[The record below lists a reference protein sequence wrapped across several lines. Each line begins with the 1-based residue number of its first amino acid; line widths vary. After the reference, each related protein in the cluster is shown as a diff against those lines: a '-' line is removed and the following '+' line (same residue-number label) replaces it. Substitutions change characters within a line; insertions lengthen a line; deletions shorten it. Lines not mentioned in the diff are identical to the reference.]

1 MMRGRDE
8 SFSIIEQALRA
19 AQGDEA
25 DAVFVSVDRNISRF
39 ANSSL
44 NQNMSEISGDLTLRV
59 VVDGR
64 VGVASTSS
72 LDAEE
77 ITKTANLATDAAKRS
92 EPIPGFKGLSRDN
105 SPAPELKTF
114 DEATAALTPAEKARD
129 LRVVFDHGAQLGA
142 HFAGSYT
149 TAQASI
155 ATGNSHGIRRYAPLT
170 WADALVIAISGS
182 ASGAATRIS
191 RRHTGVDFIA
201 LGDEALSKATLL
213 PGTEKE
219 IEPRAYDVI
228 LEPAALTEIFEW
240 MNMITF
246 SGQSYED
253 GSSFFVD
260 RLGEEVVGRNV
271 TIEDDPID
279 EDFLPFPFDME
290 GTAKRKIPLI
300 ENGIARTPVVDK
312 LMSDRLGFAPTGSA
326 AGLNSE
332 DHGMS
337 LHTSLVGGDKT
348 RDELIAG
355 TERGIWITRFHYLN
369 GLLEPKSALMTGMT
383 RDGTFLIEN
392 GKVTSRLVNLRWTQ
406 SMVEA
411 FSNVVAMSKERRATG
426 TWWNMIGGTIAP
438 TMKIRGW
445 NFTGV
450 QK

>member
-1 MMRGRDE
+1 MRGRDE

-39 ANSSL
+39 ANSNL

-59 VVDGR
+59 VVDSR

-72 LDAEE
+72 LDAGE
-77 ITKTANLATDAAKRS
+77 IRRTADLARNAAKRS
-92 EPIPGFKGLSRDN
+92 EPIPGFKGLTRDT

-114 DEATAALTPAEKARD
+114 DAATAALTPAEKARD
-129 LRVVFDHGAQLGA
+129 LRLVFDDGAQRGA
-142 HFAGSYT
+142 HFAGSCT

-155 ATGNSHGIRRYAPLT
+155 ATGNSHGVRRYAPLT
-170 WADALVIAISGS
+170 WADALVIAIAGN

-191 RRHTGVDFIA
+191 RRYGSVDIIS

-219 IEPRAYDVI
+219 IAPRACDVI

-240 MNMITF
+240 MNMISF

-260 RLGEEVVGRNV
+260 RLGKDVVGRNV
-271 TIEDDPID
+271 TIEDDPVD
-279 EDFLPFPFDME
+279 EEFLPFPFDME
-290 GTAKRKIPLI
+290 GTPKRKVALI
-300 ENGIARTPVVDK
+300 ENGVARTPVVDK
-312 LMSDRLGFAPTGSA
+312 LMSDRLGLAATGSA

-332 DHGMS
+332 DHGMALHVS
-337 LHTSLVGGDKT
+337 LAGGDKS
-348 RDELIAG
+348 RDELIAE
-355 TERGIWITRFHYLN
+355 TEHGIWITRFHYLN

-411 FSNVVAMSKERRATG
+411 FSNVVAMSRERRATG

-438 TMKIRGW
+438 TIKIRGW